1 MSAYVNIN
9 LRYVSLGF
17 IAVSQTKGKRGMEM
31 SGKKNNHDVFRV
43 LCLFV
48 GIWLDELLGT
58 EIFIFIF
65 LVLGILTAYKSL
77 YDYTRPLLKG
87 EKERENEKFW
97 NNRKHKK

>member
-1 MSAYVNIN
+1 MN
-9 LRYVSLGF
+9 
-17 IAVSQTKGKRGMEM
+17 
-31 SGKKNNHDVFRV
+31 GKKNNHDVFRALALLTQLGIGMIVPIV